1 MTCSTG
7 QRPLLIPTERA
18 SFAITP
24 PTVVARLLFQDMPST
39 IGPGTV
45 LANSQEGAESVQKTS
60 GNEQTRQTH
69 SNGSAEQSSLTDGSH
84 VCAAVQRLVS
94 EVDGDAEARGGHDV
108 ALQRVA
114 PADGARRVL
123 GRKVAGVADRVGGR
137 AARTAHAVLR
147 ANPQPAQNTPLCF
160 GVSFMFVP
168 SLSWQSDRLYM
179 ETAQQRRFSHR
190 SCRTM

>member
-69 SNGSAEQSSLTDGSH
+69 SNGSAEQAHSQM
-84 VCAAVQRLVS
+84 VPMCA
-94 EVDGDAEARGGHDV
+94 
-108 ALQRVA
+108 
-114 PADGARRVL
+114 
-123 GRKVAGVADRVGGR
+123 
-137 AARTAHAVLR
+137 
-147 ANPQPAQNTPLCF
+147 PLCS
-160 GVSFMFVP
+160 VSSVKSTGMP
-168 SLSWQSDRLYM
+168 
-179 ETAQQRRFSHR
+179 RREVV
-190 SCRTM
+190 TT